1 MRPDVW
7 LRLVPE
13 QDSLADPRIL
23 FPRVFASSIRLG
35 YLSRP
40 FMPADSRI
48 PVSVLTGFLGA
59 GKTTL
64 LNHILTA
71 NHGKRIAVIEN
82 EFGEIGIDNA
92 LVINADE
99 EIFEMNNG
107 CICCTVRGDLIRIL
121 GQLLKRRDKFDYILV
136 ETTGLA
142 DPGPVAQTF
151 FSDEE
156 MKGAF
161 RLDGIVTL
169 VDARHIR
176 LHLDDAPEA
185 KAQIAFADRIL
196 LNKVDLVTENDLEE
210 LEERIRGINA
220 VAKIFRTTQANLTVN
235 QVLNIHAF
243 DLDHKLSVD
252 GDFLAKD
259 LPFEWSGAYHLD
271 SGAHELVLE
280 AGPDPVMGAVLL
292 QLDAHDAHS
301 HGHDGHHHH
310 EENHAKDAGHT
321 HEHGHDHEHD
331 HDHDGEHCHGG
342 LHEALHEAEIRATA
356 LFSYPAKTVRNG
368 GELRPGSALYKLVLG
383 EDRTTFR
390 VTIPTHGNYALF
402 TQHGL
407 EEFSGALRRDG
418 KTIEPEHVH
427 EHGGHAHGH
436 THDETVTSVGF
447 EEPRE
452 LDARRVNSWL
462 SELLQTKGQDIFRMK
477 GILHLKSVPQ
487 RFIFQGVHMLF
498 EGKPD
503 RAWNEGEERK
513 SQIVFIGRNLDR
525 EALQA
530 GFRRCLA

>member
-1 MRPDVW
+1 MLNCRQVCNPAPIS
-7 LRLVPE
+7 LL
-13 QDSLADPRIL
+13 LADLMAVP
-23 FPRVFASSIRLG
+23 
-35 YLSRP
+35 
-40 FMPADSRI
+40 DSRI

-121 GQLLKRRDKFDYILV
+121 GQLLKRREKFDYILV

-156 MKGAF
+156 MKAAF

-169 VDARHIR
+169 VDSKHIG

-185 KAQIAFADRIL
+185 KSQIAFADRIL
-196 LNKVDLVTENDLEE
+196 LNKVDLVSAADVDALERR
-210 LEERIRGINA
+210 LHGINA
-220 VAKIFRTTQANLTVN
+220 VARILRTTQANLAVD

-243 DLDHKLSVD
+243 DLDHKLSLD
-252 GDFLAKD
+252 GDFLQKEM
-259 LPFEWSGAYHLD
+259 PFEWSGGYHLD
-271 SGAHELVLE
+271 AGAYQLVLE

-292 QLDAHDAHS
+292 PLDAPDTGHECDHSHPQSHDSGQHSVHHEGHS
-301 HGHDGHHHH
+301 HGGDVHAHHD
-310 EENHAKDAGHT
+310 NHD
-321 HEHGHDHEHD
+321 HGHEDCGH
-331 HDHDGEHCHGG
+331 GHGG
-342 LHEALHEAEIRATA
+342 LHDALHLAEDRATS
-356 LFSYPAKTVRNG
+356 LFTYPATTLRSG
-368 GELRPGSALYKLVLG
+368 GEMRPGSSLYKLVLG
-383 EDRTTFR
+383 QDRTTFR
-390 VTIPTHGNYALF
+390 VCIPTHGYYGIF

-407 EEFSGALRRDG
+407 DEFSGRLERDG
-418 KTIEPEHVH
+418 KVVEPGHVH
-427 EHGGHAHGH
+427 EHGGHGHVH

-447 EEPRE
+447 EESRE
-452 LDARRVNSWL
+452 LDPKRLNAWL

-477 GILHLKSVPQ
+477 GVLNLRGQ
-487 RFIFQGVHMLF
+487 AARFVFQGVHMLF

-503 RAWNEGEERK
+503 RPWKDGEARK

-525 EALQA
+525 DALQA
-530 GFRRCLA
+530 GFLRCIA